1 PSFQSLHTCTS
12 SLCPVPSP
20 PPAPP
25 SPYTTLFRSTVVLG
39 PASAVL
45 VGHRAPS
52 PIGHRLCGLRAQECV
67 RIDLH
72 RVHGAQMLPLVA
84 EVECETEVLAGAD
97 GPGDLHA
104 CEIEYLL
111 QCAEGRIAHS
121 RAVELIGDDAPVV
134 QGEHRQMSQVP
145 PGEGQIDRLGEVC
158 ECVRR
163 AEREGSPRA
172 RPQTLTAPSEQFD

>member
-39 PASAVL
+39 PASTVL

-52 PIGHRLCGLRAQECV
+52 PIGHRLCGLHAQECV

-84 EVECETEVLAGAD
+84 EDRKSTRLNSSHVS
-97 GPGDLHA
+97 
-104 CEIEYLL
+104 ISY
-111 QCAEGRIAHS
+111 
-121 RAVELIGDDAPVV
+121 AVFCLKKKKDTSL
-134 QGEHRQMSQVP
+134 M
-145 PGEGQIDRLGEVC
+145 
-158 ECVRR
+158 
-163 AEREGSPRA
+163 
-172 RPQTLTAPSEQFD
+172 